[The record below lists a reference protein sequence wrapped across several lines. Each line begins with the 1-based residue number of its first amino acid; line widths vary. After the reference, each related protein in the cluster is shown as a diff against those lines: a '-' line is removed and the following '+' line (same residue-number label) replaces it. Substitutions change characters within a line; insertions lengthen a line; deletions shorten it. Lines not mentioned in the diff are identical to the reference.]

1 MIIVPYQCLKI
12 CRLAMPTICQNAM
25 LDASIIPR
33 AAIVATQRWVPSD
46 LRKMDSAKD
55 SLNVW
60 IAATNEKKAFLR
72 SAMATPEFQNFRNSA
87 SRACP
92 SAVLA
97 YSAITLNI
105 IAVCSEVAMQAAI
118 STVKAD
124 MAALCILPSRP
135 GAATSEVFRGVMAK
149 RYKPDPNIK
158 DEISA

>member
-12 CRLAMPTICQNAM
+12 CRLAIPTICQNAK

-46 LRKMDSAKD
+46 LRKIDSAKD

-60 IAATNEKKAFLR
+60 IAATNERKAFLR
-72 SAMATPEFQNFRNSA
+72 SAMATLEFQNLRNSA

-118 STVKAD
+118 RTVKAD
-124 MAALCILPSRP
+124 MAALWVLPSRP
-135 GAATSEVFRGVMAK
+135 GAATSEVFRGVMAN
-149 RYKPDPNIK
+149 RYKPDPSIN
-158 DEISA
+158 ELMSA